1 MSKAK
6 ALQPQYNVGE
16 VVNYTDRQNRKQ
28 SGKVLH
34 IEGKWTAFGS
44 VYLIYTV
51 QHPSYRNGQ
60 MHCGEDVIEGSAK

>member
-6 ALQPQYNVGE
+6 ALKPKFNVGE
-16 VVNYTDRQNRKQ
+16 TVNYTDRQGRKQ
-28 SGKVLH
+28 IGKVRH

-44 VYLIYTV
+44 AYLIYTV

-60 MHCGEDVIEGSAK
+60 MHCGEDVIEGAAQ